1 MRFSQIF
8 DSLLKEKGI
17 SNYEMSRRTGISD
30 SLIGYW
36 RKGERV
42 PKADNLVTIANF
54 LEVPTDYLLGRT
66 DSEVISSSNSINN
79 QAQSFQ
85 GTQTNVISAESS
97 PRVDSMTA
105 KFLEIFNNLDFQDQL
120 DTMNFVMERRKKS
133 T

>member
-54 LEVPTDYLLGRT
+54 LEVSTDYLLGRT

-85 GTQTNVISAESS
+85 GTQTNIISPETSS
-97 PRVDSMTA
+97 KTDNVTA
-105 KFLEIFNNLDFQDQL
+105 KFLEIFSNLDFQDQL
-120 DTMNFVMERRKKS
+120 DTMNFVMERSKK
-133 T
+133 